1 MYRIFSEKTSDL
13 HAQDSSSTARDLC
26 GRGIETFPIS
36 SYQKEYTDR
45 GHAKTKTL
53 EHPVQIQL
61 EVGQPSK
68 LEHRPKKDV
77 PKVKD
82 NINAING
89 KLMAT
94 GEE

>member
-1 MYRIFSEKTSDL
+1 
-13 HAQDSSSTARDLC
+13 
-26 GRGIETFPIS
+26 
-36 SYQKEYTDR
+36 
-45 GHAKTKTL
+45 
-53 EHPVQIQL
+53 VQIQL